1 MFDDVVVTLVR
12 ATHSYGSPTKSHSG
26 KGNGRI
32 RVSNQ
37 PYNVDIDADIWAI
50 DGDIDEDF
58 TTIFGY
64 KS

>member
-1 MFDDVVVTLVR
+1 MIPMFDDVVVTLVR

-37 PYNVDIDADIWAI
+37 PYNVDIDADIW
-50 DGDIDEDF
+50 
-58 TTIFGY
+58 GY
-64 KS
+64 